1 MQKRLSIA
9 FAILLVSLAFVAL
22 PVAAVVYGQSS
33 TIVRATQLPSEN
45 VHIQA
50 QEQQIAAAATND
62 QLVALQGTI
71 GDLQKQ
77 LSDLKVTADN
87 SRGEATQQLSGVNRE
102 LGAIKA
108 SVDSLQGIQQQVSE
122 IKPAL
127 ERPLTVIPPMPL
139 MILSAANV
147 ILLIVVIVLIFWLK
161 AQYKATTNESHMEEH
176 AQIHLTDFIREA
188 MHKGASM
195 AEIKRRLVQR
205 GWSEN
210 KIDDAIQEV
219 RTMHAA

>member
-1 MQKRLSIA
+1 MEKRLLIV
-9 FAILLVSLAFVAL
+9 FALLLVSLAV
-22 PVAAVVYGQSS
+22 PVGAVVYGQSS

-45 VHIQA
+45 VHIIA
-50 QEQQIAAAATND
+50 QEQQIAAAATNE
-62 QLVALQGTI
+62 QLTALQGTI

-77 LSDLKVTADN
+77 LSDLKITADN
-87 SRGEATQQLSGVNRE
+87 QRGEATQQLSGVNRE

-108 SVDSLQGIQQQVSE
+108 SVDNLQGIQQQVSE

-127 ERPLTVIPPMPL
+127 ERPLTVIPPLSL
-139 MILSAANV
+139 MILSAANI

-161 AQYKATTNESHMEEH
+161 AQYKATEKESHMEEH

-195 AEIKRRLVQR
+195 SEIKRRLVQR